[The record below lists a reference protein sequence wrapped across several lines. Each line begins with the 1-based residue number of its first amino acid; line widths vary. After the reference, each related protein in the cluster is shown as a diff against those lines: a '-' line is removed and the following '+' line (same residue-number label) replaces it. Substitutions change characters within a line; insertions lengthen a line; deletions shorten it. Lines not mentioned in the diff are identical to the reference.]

1 MAFDTHPVTPDRVDD
16 FVKVANPNRR
26 ASHAGVCR
34 TG

>member
-16 FVKVANPNRR
+16 FVKVTNPIAGR
-26 ASHAGVCR
+26 ATAGVCR